1 MKIENLKV
9 YDLAE
14 SIVASGY
21 PLRADLSD
29 KDDKTKYLE
38 YMLENENLTEYLMEL
53 VNNKELDL
61 NMYSEGTKKAVRDV
75 RRAINL
81 GNAKLG
87 SGHSQWLIG
96 VRVAFDLTFSEKAW
110 TELQRYHFID
120 FTSSSSCMHCITK
133 FDIKS
138 QCNKYVWNETIEK
151 LEEKC
156 KEYNSL
162 ENKDTEEAKELYLEI
177 LYNIPSGFQ
186 LTARMTTNYSQLKT
200 MYVQRHNHRLPEWRE
215 FCEYMKNNLPLFKEL
230 TGIDKENIK

>member
-29 KDDKTKYLE
+29 KGDKVDYLDM
-38 YMLENENLTEYLMEL
+38 MLANEEYLL
-53 VNNKELDL
+53 RLAKNKELDMDTL
-61 NMYSEGTKKAVRDV
+61 PEQMVKAIKDV

-87 SGHSQWLIG
+87 SGHSQFLIG
-96 VRVAFDLTFSEKAW
+96 IRVAFDLTFSEKAW

-120 FTSSSSCMHCITK
+120 FTSSCSCMHCITK

-138 QCNKYVWNETIEK
+138 QCNKYVWDETIEK
-151 LEEKC
+151 LKAKC
-156 KEYNSL
+156 EEYNSL
-162 ENKDTEEAKELYLEI
+162 ENRGTEEAKELYLEI

-200 MYVQRHNHRLPEWRE
+200 MYVQRNNHRLPEWRE

-230 TGIDKENIK
+230 TGIE

>member
-29 KDDKTKYLE
+29 KEDKVDYLDI
-38 YMLENENLTEYLMEL
+38 MLANEEYLL
-53 VNNKELDL
+53 RLAKNKEL
-61 NMYSEGTKKAVRDV
+61 NMSTLPEQMAKAIKDV

-87 SGHSQWLIG
+87 SGHSQFLIG
-96 VRVAFDLTFSEKAW
+96 IRVAFDLTFSEKAW

-120 FTSSSSCMHCITK
+120 FTSSCSCMHCITK

-138 QCNKYVWNETIEK
+138 QCNKYVWDETIEK
-151 LEEKC
+151 LKAKC
-156 KEYNSL
+156 EEYNAL
-162 ENKDTEEAKELYLEI
+162 EDKGTEEAKELYLEI

-200 MYVQRHNHRLPEWRE
+200 MYIQRNNHRLPEWRE

-230 TGIDKENIK
+230 TGIE

>member
-1 MKIENLKV
+1 ME
-9 YDLAE
+9 
-14 SIVASGY
+14 
-21 PLRADLSD
+21 
-29 KDDKTKYLE
+29 T
-38 YMLENENLTEYLMEL
+38 NENLTEYLMEL

-61 NMYSEGTKKAVRDV
+61 NMYPEGTKKAVRDV

-87 SGHSQWLIG
+87 SGHSQFLIG
-96 VRVAFDLTFSEKAW
+96 IRVAFDLTFSEKAW

-120 FTSSSSCMHCITK
+120 FTSSCSCMHCITK

-138 QCNKYVWNETIEK
+138 QCNEYVWDETIEK

-162 ENKDTEEAKELYLEI
+162 EDKGSKEAKELYLEI

-230 TGIDKENIK
+230 TGIDKEIKIN